1 MDNDK
6 KMSIY
11 RIEKIKLT
19 KAIMEELINLS
30 KLWKEEAISIGI
42 TPNTKKDFV
51 GKDIYVSYNS
61 KNKIV
66 GYLLCSFF
74 IQNNEKPTI
83 PKGSKIC
90 YIDEIYVMKRYRS
103 KGIGKMLFNE
113 LLKDANGNY
122 DYIELVTSTKD
133 YKRIF
138 NFYEN
143 IIGMNFWSAMFY
155 KKI

>member
-1 MDNDK
+1 M
-6 KMSIY
+6 Y
-11 RIEKIKLT
+11 RIEKVTLT
-19 KAIMEELINLS
+19 KSIMNELIDLS
-30 KLWKEEAISIGI
+30 KLWKEEAISLGI

-66 GYLLCSFF
+66 GYLLCSYF
-74 IQNNEKPTI
+74 IENKEKPTI
-83 PKGSKIC
+83 PSGSNIC
-90 YIDEIYVMKRYRS
+90 YVDEIYVMKRYRS
-103 KGIGKMLFNE
+103 KGIGRTLFNRMYQDI
-113 LLKDANGNY
+113 KDKC

-143 IIGMNFWSAMFY
+143 ILDMNFWSAMFF
-155 KKI
+155 KKVE